1 MKSIKKLLG
10 AACSAATLAL
20 TLTTANVEGS
30 GFSILEQS
38 TAGLGRALA
47 GMTCDINEP
56 SAVFFNPSLSAWH
69 ERPAFNLGGNWLHV
83 SATAHKNSKNTAAG
97 DCGNDGGG
105 WSHVPNFDLVYPVT
119 DKIALGLAFSA
130 TSGTATKWNPKWV
143 GRFQSIDTELSVVEA
158 TPSISYKILDNLSIG
173 AGLIVQYADI
183 EMTRYNYPIGH
194 LKLKGDSYALG
205 YIAGLTYQPFEKTQV
220 GLSYR
225 SRMTQELELEG
236 RLTETPFG
244 TLRGDADADLDLPA
258 VANFGITQGITDK
271 WEVMMDLSWT
281 KASVFDELSITF
293 DKKSKLGQMAYQTT
307 GSYKQTEVM
316 KWKDTWRIAFG
327 TEYKL
332 TDKWTVRCGTA
343 FDRTPAT
350 EPELRSSTLPD
361 LNRYWLSAGV
371 SYQWNEHLRFDLSY
385 VRIVF
390 EKGEW
395 RMTLPDGSVASCQ
408 LGCSTDI
415 ISYALTYTF

>member
-1 MKSIKKLLG
+1 MKSIKKFLG

-56 SAVFFNPSLSAWH
+56 SAIFFNPSLSAWH

-119 DKIALGLAFSA
+119 DKIALGFAFSA

-143 GRFQSIDTELSVVEA
+143 GRYQSIDTELAVVEA

-173 AGLIVQYADI
+173 AGLIVQYATI
-183 EMTRYNYPIGH
+183 EMTRDNYPIGR
-194 LKLKGDSYALG
+194 LKLKGDSAALG
-205 YIAGLTYQPFEKTQV
+205 YIAGVTYQPLEKTQL

-225 SRMTQELELEG
+225 SRMTQELELDG
-236 RLTETPFG
+236 RLTRTPYGSFKG
-244 TLRGDADADLDLPA
+244 EADADFDLPA
-258 VANFGITQGITDK
+258 VANFGITQAITDK
-271 WEVMMDLSWT
+271 WEVMMDISWT
-281 KASVFDELSITF
+281 KASVFDELSVTF
-293 DKKSKLGQMAYQTT
+293 DKNSKLGQMAYQTT
-307 GSYKQTEVM
+307 GSYTQKQEM
-316 KWKDTWRIAFG
+316 KWKDTWRFAIG

-332 TDKWTVRCGTA
+332 TDKWTLRCGTA
-343 FDRTPAT
+343 FDRTPVDD
-350 EPELRSSTLPD
+350 PDLRPSSMPD
-361 LNRYWLSAGV
+361 LNRYWFSVGA
-371 SYQWNEHLRFDLSY
+371 SYQWNEHLRFDLGY
-385 VRIVF
+385 VRLHF

-408 LGCSTDI
+408 MGCSTDI
-415 ISYALTYTF
+415 ITYALTYTF